1 MKTTTESNGPRIHFP
16 TEEENK
22 AAMNEALARM
32 KSVRREQRNA
42 AVIGVAAL
50 AELLV
55 VLRENHVTG
64 QPYKLRR
71 LLFSL
76 WNGKPVDLSDT
87 LGLDWELKQN
97 FARVLAGFGYED
109 DEVKFFYRAIEDGF
123 RGAGL
128 LDWFRE
134 EGDK

>member
-1 MKTTTESNGPRIHFP
+1 MNEWKGPRIHFP

-32 KSVRREQRNA
+32 KSIRRKQRNA
-42 AVIGVAAL
+42 ADIGVAAL
-50 AELLV
+50 ADLMV
-55 VLRENHVTG
+55 ILRENHSTD
-64 QPYKLRR
+64 QPYIIRR

-87 LGLDWELKQN
+87 LCLDWELKQK
-97 FARVLAGFGYED
+97 FASVLAGFGFED
-109 DEVKFFYRAIEDGF
+109 DEVNFFYPAIEGGF
-123 RGAGL
+123 RGVGL

-134 EGDK
+134 EGDQ